1 MTSDDA
7 MSAYWRLHF
16 VTNGT
21 CTICGGR
28 GWFDTTGT
36 CSGTGVPVGRLH
48 YCICPN
54 GQQLR
59 ASGFPITS
67 DGAGRSAH

>member
-1 MTSDDA
+1 MAPDEAITE
-7 MSAYWRLHF
+7 YWRQHYCA
-16 VTNGT
+16 GD

-36 CSGTGVPVGRLH
+36 CSRAGRPVGRLH

-59 ASGFPITS
+59 ASNFPITS
-67 DGAGRSAH
+67 DGAGHPAH